1 MRLLDHDVVGTNI
14 IILRDVIQDI
24 RLCPLDA
31 KIIN

>member
-24 RLCPLDA
+24 RLCLDA